1 MTFLLNLIGFFII
14 FGMVTTVFVS
24 VFIIEYVKRRLF
36 RKNKNIYKYIRR
48 R

>member
-14 FGMVTTVFVS
+14 FGMVATVFVS